1 MSLAEDLKVLTPKI
15 HPTQC
20 SIGELF
26 KHLSKEDVVL
36 LKAVLAND
44 QIRHSDIC
52 KTLRANGHSLTASTL
67 ARHRKQLCRCEA

>member
-15 HPTQC
+15 HPMQC

-26 KHLSKEDVVL
+26 KHLSDADVASLKE
-36 LKAVLAND
+36 VLAND

-52 KTLRANGHSLTASTL
+52 NALRANGHSLTASTL
-67 ARHRKQLCRCEA
+67 ARHRKQLCRCKE